1 MRCYIVDDEKQNI
14 MMITHFIHQTYGLEL
29 VVKQTNPLIALE
41 EINSLKPDVVF
52 TDIDMPEMDGIT
64 LSGLIQNMSMIVCQW
79 KSANILFGCRF
90 ITLNTSMKVYHGNIN
105 LMLSSHYV

>member
-1 MRCYIVDDEKQNI
+1 
-14 MMITHFIHQTYGLEL
+14 MITHFIHQTYGLEL

-64 LSGLIQNMSMIVCQW
+64 LSGLIQNMSRIVFVSGNLQASFLDVDW
-79 KSANILFGCRF
+79 KNHLYLRKPISYSNF
-90 ITLNTSMKVYHGNIN
+90 LNTIEELIK
-105 LMLSSHYV
+105 